1 MRILDVCPRLPV
13 PTDSGGSIRVFS
25 LIKGLSQ
32 TEEVDILGIEFEK
45 IRDNDL
51 AQLKGHCRKIFFAP
65 WKYKPKLL
73 QMGAIFKRVLTGEP
87 FETKYTDSEE
97 LRRLLYKVT
106 SEEDYDII
114 IIEHSV
120 NARFLF
126 SLYPQ
131 HGAKTVLSTHNTG
144 FMQYYRMYQ
153 FERKLYK
160 KLKLLLTWLP
170 MRSWEPKIAARFDKI
185 VSVSESD
192 KNLLLSRNPNLD
204 IAVVPNGVDTR
215 TYRPFPLESREKNI
229 LLIGSMDYKPNV
241 DAALFFCR
249 EIFPLMKKSHPAC
262 TLTIIGKT
270 PPVEIRRLNEE
281 PGVEFKGDVD
291 DVRPYYQ
298 KALVSVVPLRSGG
311 GTRLKI
317 LEAMALGTPAVSTS
331 IGCEGLHV
339 ENNRNIL
346 IADNPADFAQ
356 QITNL
361 ITDVELWNRISRNG
375 RTLVEGNYDWGK
387 ISSEYR
393 AMLEELDQ
401 RP

>member
-32 TEEVDILGIEFEK
+32 TVEVDILGIEFEK
-45 IRDNDL
+45 ISDNDL

-87 FETKYTDSEE
+87 FETKYTDLEE

-120 NARFLF
+120 NARLLF

-153 FERKLYK
+153 YERKLYK
-160 KLKLLLTWLP
+160 KLKLLLSWIP

-215 TYRPFPLESREKNI
+215 TYRPFPLKGREKNI
-229 LLIGSMDYKPNV
+229 IIVGSMDYEPNV
-241 DAALFFCR
+241 DGVLHFYD
-249 EIFPLMKKSHPAC
+249 EIFPLIKKRQPHC
-262 TLTIIGKT
+262 TLTIVGKK
-270 PPVEIRRLNEE
+270 PPSDVQRLNDETR
-281 PGVEFKGDVD
+281 VMVKGDVD

-298 KALVSVVPLRSGG
+298 KALVSAVPLRSGG

-317 LEAMALGTPAVSTS
+317 LEAMALGTPVVSTS

-339 ENNRNIL
+339 ENNHNIL

-361 ITDVELWNRISRNG
+361 LTDLELWNRISKNG
-375 RTLVEGNYDWGK
+375 RTLVEENYDWLK

-393 AMLEELDQ
+393 AILEELAQ